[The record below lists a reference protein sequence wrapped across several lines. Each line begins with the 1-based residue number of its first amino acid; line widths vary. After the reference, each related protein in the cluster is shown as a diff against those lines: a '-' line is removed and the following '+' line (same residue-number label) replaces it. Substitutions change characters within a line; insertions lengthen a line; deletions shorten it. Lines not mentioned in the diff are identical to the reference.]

1 MNSVFFI
8 LETEYDNPLVI
19 GYNQS
24 MKRVVTTTLVFL
36 GIVILGLFTQMF
48 VMDDSPL
55 VRTNNK
61 TQTANTAD
69 ACTDTKLC

>member
-1 MNSVFFI
+1 MR
-8 LETEYDNPLVI
+8 
-19 GYNQS
+19 YNQS
-24 MKRVVTTTLVFL
+24 MMKRVVTTTLVFL

-61 TQTANTAD
+61 IQTANTAD